1 MSKVPVTSNSS
12 VLSSN
17 TSLFPK
23 MGAWESRH
31 VHFLSLD
38 AFFFFTGR
46 GVFYSTLKGSYSC
59 L

>member
-38 AFFFFTGR
+38 AFFFFYREGR
-46 GVFYSTLKGSYSC
+46 FLFYFERKL
-59 L
+59 